1 MKKHTVLTLVFLFIG
16 LTLCPFAQNIEKKD
30 VAKTENLTFDFL
42 AQRINTYKETVE
54 ILGSVI
60 NIGEDTVYFLTT
72 SCDGEQY
79 SLVFDTTLFALT
91 PTLFCNFSM
100 PQIGKIAPNSNFNF
114 MARFHCSSSQSKMKL
129 GFDIC
134 LVDKSYTTM
143 RRVELDEIR
152 IFNRPPENQYIL
164 WAEEKEIK

>member
-1 MKKHTVLTLVFLFIG
+1 MV
-16 LTLCPFAQNIEKKD
+16 
-30 VAKTENLTFDFL
+30 FDFS

-54 ILGSVI
+54 ILGSII
-60 NIGEDTVYFLTT
+60 NPGEDTVYFLTT

-79 SLVFDTTLFALT
+79 SIVFDTTHFTLT
-91 PTLFCNFSM
+91 PTLFYNFSL
-100 PQIGKIAPNSNFNF
+100 PQIGKIAPKSNFNF

-134 LVDKSYTTM
+134 LIDKSYTTM
-143 RRVELDEIR
+143 RQEEWNKIR
-152 IFNRPPENQYIL
+152 IFNRPPENQFIL

>member
-1 MKKHTVLTLVFLFIG
+1 MV
-16 LTLCPFAQNIEKKD
+16 
-30 VAKTENLTFDFL
+30 FDFS

-54 ILGSVI
+54 ILGSII
-60 NIGEDTVYFLTT
+60 NPGEDTVYFLTT

-79 SLVFDTTLFALT
+79 SLVFDTMLLALT

-100 PQIGKIAPNSNFNF
+100 PQIGKIAPKSNFNF
-114 MARFHCSSSQSKMKL
+114 MARFHCSSSLSNMKL

-134 LVDKSYTTM
+134 LIDKSYTTM
-143 RRVELDEIR
+143 RQEEWNKIR
-152 IFNRPPENQYIL
+152 IFNRPPENQHIL